1 LLLTTGVRGGREIG
15 FKRFGLFWV
24 RKAQG
29 SRKQAG
35 REMHR
40 KWKLDN
46 LKMDVAGEMDE

>member
-1 LLLTTGVRGGREIG
+1 LLLTTGVRGGREFG
-15 FKRFGLFWV
+15 FKRFGLFGV

-29 SRKQAG
+29 R
-35 REMHR
+35 REQGGGDVHR